1 MKPGEAKQSSRQE
14 GLRKAGGA
22 GAWRRAAACLLFA
35 ALLPATRADP
45 AATPLVAT
53 ARLIYHTT
61 AEFRLGG
68 MPLTL
73 GARTTID
80 WHFDGTRYGA
90 HLHMDTGG
98 FDQDSQGVLGP
109 QGVLAPTR
117 YTEKRPFH
125 DPEAVAIDW
134 QARQIRF
141 GEAAGPSPPV
151 PGAQDRLSLPFEL
164 ARERLKE
171 PEQFPPGSSH
181 DVRLIG
187 THDVDPWTFTV
198 AAEALVDT
206 GRGPARAVR
215 YSASRTVGSAVETMD
230 IWLGADL
237 HWLPVRIR
245 MVDRHQS
252 VIDSVLQSSELP

>member
-1 MKPGEAKQSSRQE
+1 LIAAKMAP
-14 GLRKAGGA
+14 AGGA
-22 GAWRRAAACLLFA
+22 NCMRVARPRPAAAAILLL
-35 ALLPATRADP
+35 ALLAPLARAQS
-45 AATPLVAT
+45 AATPLVAS
-53 ARLIYHTT
+53 AHLVFHTT

-68 MPLTL
+68 LPVKL

-80 WHFDGTRYGA
+80 WHCDGAGYGA

-98 FDQDSQGVLGP
+98 FDQDSQGVYGP

-125 DPEAVAIDW
+125 EPESVAIDW

-141 GEAAGPSPPV
+141 GGAAGPAPPV
-151 PGAQDRLSLPFEL
+151 TGAQDRISLPFEL
-164 ARERLKE
+164 ARERLSE
-171 PEQFPPGSSH
+171 PGRFAPGSAH

-187 THDVDPWTFTV
+187 THDVDPWTFNV
-198 AAEALVDT
+198 AAEETVET
-206 GRGPARAVR
+206 GRGPMRAVR
-215 YSASRTVGSAVETMD
+215 YSASRSVNGAVETMD
-230 IWLGADL
+230 IWLGAEL